1 MNISESALLLIVRNI
16 IQSSQLWREHPS
28 ESSLIDFRFLIQIF
42 YYGYEIFK
50 SEKLGLDLS
59 KNFTC

>member
-1 MNISESALLLIVRNI
+1 MNVSDSALLLIVRNI

-28 ESSLIDFRFLIQIF
+28 ESSLIDFRFLIHIF

-50 SEKLGLDLS
+50 SEKLELD
-59 KNFTC
+59 